1 MWCCGGKESGRSCD
15 DGIKNRTGV
24 DRPDRAVIVHLVQ
37 KCWKCQSSSNFQ
49 ILDKLGLSLRIKKGF
64 LGQKLGKKFS
74 MKDFS
79 GQKKQAGADL
89 KKKKKIFLGQKLGI
103 MSRN

>member
-74 MKDFS
+74 IKA
-79 GQKKQAGADL
+79 K
-89 KKKKKIFLGQKLGI
+89 
-103 MSRN
+103 N

>member
-49 ILDKLGLSLRIKKGF
+49 ILDKSDVGF
-64 LGQKLGKKFS
+64 V
-74 MKDFS
+74 
-79 GQKKQAGADL
+79 
-89 KKKKKIFLGQKLGI
+89 LGI
-103 MSRN
+103 ATLGTPQLAVFWMFPFICEHQDTV